1 MEVFLR
7 VYNQNMTRKI
17 RLVLAI
23 IILTVSLAL
32 LLWGIWPN
40 LMETRI
46 LPVDPSQMQ
55 LPTPVSFYMEAI
67 G

>member
-23 IILTVSLAL
+23 IILTVSLSL

>member
-1 MEVFLR
+1 
-7 VYNQNMTRKI
+7 MTRKI

-23 IILTVSLAL
+23 IILTVSLSL

-46 LPVDPSQMQ
+46 LPVDPRQMQ